1 LGATAIP
8 VHPFAAPTHNRHALT
23 GRSVA
28 IDPRVQAVRADLT
41 DIRLCDRVFAPHY
54 AAPVTR
60 TALGLADIRS
70 DAQAGASILSQLLP
84 GDDFEILELSEAI
97 AWGVSTTD
105 GVVGYVDAAA
115 LGDHSPATHRVVRN
129 PAPLREAPD
138 RNAVGL
144 AALPLG
150 ARIAALGER
159 HPFLLTDHGYVAL
172 ADVAPL
178 DRLAASD
185 IAIVARS
192 LAGIAASPG
201 GRSGAGIDGAG
212 LIFLTLDLCGLPCPR
227 FLDLQRETLGASVDT
242 AMSPGDLLFFAD
254 HAAILIGDDRAI
266 HVGDRACVVEPVE
279 TLAAR
284 HGPIVAI
291 RRMA

>member
-8 VHPFAAPTHNRHALT
+8 ARPFAAPTHNRHALT

-60 TALGLADIRS
+60 TALGIAAVRS
-70 DAQAGASILSQLLP
+70 EAQAGAPVLSQLLP
-84 GDDFEILELSEAI
+84 GDDFEILELSEAL
-97 AWGVSTTD
+97 AWGISTTD
-105 GVVGYVDAAA
+105 GVVGYVDAVA

-129 PAPLREAPD
+129 LAAVREAPD
-138 RNAVGL
+138 RNAAGL
-144 AALPLG
+144 ATLPLG

-159 HPFLLTDHGYVAL
+159 DPFLLTDHGYVAL

-178 DRLAASD
+178 DRIATAD
-185 IAIVARS
+185 IAAVARS

-201 GRSGAGIDGAG
+201 GRSGTGVDAAG
-212 LIFLTLDLCGLPCPR
+212 LVFLALDLCGLSCPR
-227 FLDLQRETLGASVDT
+227 FLDLQRETLGFVVEGEP
-242 AMSPGDLLFFAD
+242 SPGDLLFFAD
-254 HAAILIGDDRAI
+254 HAAIMVGKDQAV
-266 HVGDRACVVEPVE
+266 HVGDRASVVEPVE
-279 TLAAR
+279 ALAAR
-284 HGPIVAI
+284 LGPVVTG
-291 RRMA
+291 RRIA